1 MRRRNCLLCL
11 IIQWNGEKSWCKSN
25 GNQFYTQ
32 IYVHVKFRGKSY
44 LKQKKLK
51 LEPTI
56 LSSKLFSDYFVN
68 NYILRWIIAYLALYL
83 YGDLNHSLCILLSL
97 GKHGLWDKY
106 PRPIRSQTKFLYL
119 STKTVLISK
128 SKQNSAIF
136 WHWHEWHFTCVLP
149 DKGTLVLKRYQAV
162 LKQIFCPLLILR
174 KCCWKYLTL
183 TITFWWLSH
192 NNNNTIHD

>member
-1 MRRRNCLLCL
+1 M
-11 IIQWNGEKSWCKSN
+11 
-25 GNQFYTQ
+25 
-32 IYVHVKFRGKSY
+32 
-44 LKQKKLK
+44 
-51 LEPTI
+51 
-56 LSSKLFSDYFVN
+56 
-68 NYILRWIIAYLALYL
+68 
-83 YGDLNHSLCILLSL
+83 SL

-106 PRPIRSQTKFLYL
+106 PRPIRSQAKFLYL
-119 STKTVLISK
+119 STKIVLISK

-183 TITFWWLSH
+183 TITFWWLNH
-192 NNNNTIHD
+192 NNNNTIHDTFICLDRWDEKLVLLTPGCSPRSRQFSHEKYKHRRRLTQVIIARLQETRSMIKVDIDN